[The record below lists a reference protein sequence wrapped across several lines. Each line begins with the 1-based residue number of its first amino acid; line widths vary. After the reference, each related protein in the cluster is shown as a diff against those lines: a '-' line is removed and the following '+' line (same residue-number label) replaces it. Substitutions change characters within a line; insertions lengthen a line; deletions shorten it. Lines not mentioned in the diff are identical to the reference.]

1 MPNLKTTLFA
11 IAASLLA
18 LVLLINGMVGA
29 RTPGSSSSTST
40 DDYRGTALGG
50 EVAQD
55 FRLTDQRGQTVGL
68 ADFRGKVLVLAFLAP
83 ECTDVCPLTAA
94 EFMKANVGLQRHAE
108 QVVFLAINANAQMG
122 TVADVAEASQKWGIE
137 DLPNWHY
144 LTGSPAELQAL
155 WKAYNIFSGA
165 PKASKPQETEHS
177 SGVYILDKAGR
188 LRWYISVPFGVEGF
202 RPLSETLVER
212 IRELL

>member
-1 MPNLKTTLFA
+1 MPSLRTTLFA

-18 LVLLINGMVGA
+18 LVLLINGIVGA

-40 DDYRGTALGG
+40 DDYRGTPLGG

-68 ADFRGKVLVLAFLAP
+68 ADFRGKVVVLAFLAP

-94 EFMKANVGLQRHAE
+94 EFMKANDALQRQAE
-108 QVVFLAINANAQMG
+108 QVVFLAVNANPQMA
-122 TVADVAEASQKWGIE
+122 TVADVAEASRKWGIE
-137 DLPNWHY
+137 GLPNWHY
-144 LTGSPAELQAL
+144 LTGGPVELQGI
-155 WKAYNIFSGA
+155 WKAYNIFAGA

-177 SGVYILDKAGR
+177 SGVYVIDKGGR
-188 LRWYISVPFGVEGF
+188 LSWYISVPFGVEGF
-202 RPLSETLVER
+202 RSLSETLVER